1 MANVPVLVFA
11 NKQDLV
17 QALQPDEILNN
28 LKIENFGGRKWTI
41 VACSA
46 KTQEGLED
54 GLTWL
59 VENVKK

>member
-1 MANVPVLVFA
+1 MQKLE
-11 NKQDLV
+11 D
-17 QALQPDEILNN
+17 
-28 LKIENFGGRKWTI
+28 RKWTI